1 MIELYIFDQGGVISR
16 DFMIGPEASRR
27 LGVSLADFRRFVAP
41 DDQAF
46 MRGDF
51 DSAEMWRR
59 FEARSGVRA
68 AENYW
73 ATLFHPHIDPPTFEL
88 VEELRSGLREAGA
101 GRVVGGTN
109 TIAEHYAIHSAQGE
123 YACFDFVYASHLMG
137 RAKPEPEFWLD
148 ILKAEGV
155 QPERAF
161 FTDDYPENV
170 EAAARLGLAARLY
183 VGADALRRDL
193 LELGA
198 PIEARAASPLDAARA

>member
-27 LGVSLADFRRFVAP
+27 LGLSLADFRRFVAP
-41 DDQAF
+41 DDEAF

-73 ATLFHPHIDPPTFEL
+73 ATLFHPRVDRPTFEL
-88 VEELRSGLREAGA
+88 VEELRAGLRKAGP

-109 TIAEHYAIHSAQGE
+109 TIAEHYAVHLAQGE
-123 YACFDFVYASHLMG
+123 YSCFDFVYASHLMG

-148 ILKAEGV
+148 ILEKEGV
-155 QPERAF
+155 PPERAF
-161 FTDDYPENV
+161 FTDDFPENV
-170 EAAARLGLAARLY
+170 EAAARLGIEARLY
-183 VGADALRRDL
+183 TDADSLRREL
-193 LELGA
+193 VLLGA
-198 PIEARAASPLDAARA
+198 PVASMATPAVGAPGA